1 MERMQKQMEVNNM
14 EAKVKIVITNLD
26 EFQELYQELREKEK
40 GLKEVLDKLEKFN
53 LDIGAAGETVKE

>member
-1 MERMQKQMEVNNM
+1 M

>member
-1 MERMQKQMEVNNM
+1 MK
-14 EAKVKIVITNLD
+14 AKVKIIVTNLD

-53 LDIGAAGETVKE
+53 LKVESRAEKE

>member
-1 MERMQKQMEVNNM
+1 MK
-14 EAKVKIVITNLD
+14 AKVKIIITNLD

-53 LDIGAAGETVKE
+53 LDVNTTGEKVKE

>member
-1 MERMQKQMEVNNM
+1 MK
-14 EAKVKIVITNLD
+14 AKVKIIITNLD

-53 LDIGAAGETVKE
+53 LDVNTAGEKVKE

>member
-1 MERMQKQMEVNNM
+1 M

-40 GLKEVLDKLEKFN
+40 GLKEVLVKIEKFN